1 MLLNKFKVDEY
12 PRAMRR
18 LLHLR
23 QRGGVEDY
31 VQDFEEARYICSSN
45 A

>member
-1 MLLNKFKVDEY
+1 MLLNKFKADEY
-12 PRAMRR
+12 PQAMRR

-23 QRGGVEDY
+23 RRGGVEEY
-31 VQDFEEARYICSSN
+31 VQDFEEARYICYNN